1 MGIVL
6 EGHTPDE
13 LPERLLG
20 SVRFTRVDMNPKCV
34 LTAASLGR
42 CCLLPCCSA
51 TPCSK
56 AAAARAQLRL
66 G

>member
-34 LTAASLGR
+34 LKAVLPGALVAWMLRGSRGAA
-42 CCLLPCCSA
+42 LP
-51 TPCSK
+51 
-56 AAAARAQLRL
+56 
-66 G
+66 